1 MTIDGRYIQIQF
13 RDIRRRF
20 PLIHAPE
27 DVAAIRR
34 HPRTLSRDL
43 AALRASVPRAVEKL
57 QAIQPHVLSQHR
69 AAPLL
74 GQRMLPPAA
83 KYALH
88 ALRYSLR
95 TRGLGTLALREW
107 VSQRRVRG
115 SGARP

>member
-43 AALRASVPRAVEKL
+43 AALL
-57 QAIQPHVLSQHR
+57 
-69 AAPLL
+69 
-74 GQRMLPPAA
+74 
-83 KYALH
+83 
-88 ALRYSLR
+88 YSLR

-107 VSQRRVRG
+107 VSRRRVRG